1 MASGQTRT
9 VQAGRREPRS
19 EYEWAPRGAPQVVN
33 TCTGTKGLCGS
44 HVLPVPD
51 TDTGG
56 LIEEIKA
63 DERTLVKEL
72 GKLIPYLWKKGCSP
86 RCTPSR
92 WKPSASRSD
101 KAQAT
106 GYQNLSS
113 LLKAQADV

>member
-1 MASGQTRT
+1 MTSGQRRT

-19 EYEWAPRGAPQVVN
+19 EHEWGRQRTPQVGN
-33 TCTGTKGLCGS
+33 TCTGTKGLRGS
-44 HVLPVPD
+44 HVLPVPY

-56 LIEEIKA
+56 LIEEIQA

-86 RCTPSR
+86 LCSGLPA
-92 WKPSASRSD
+92 KQLESRSD